1 MSAESLLPW
10 WRPGGPH
17 PPTQD
22 LRDIV
27 MVAGHDPYAYKGI
40 EDVNR
45 PYVRRETAP
54 AGLRRNTA
62 TRVIASPRPRSVPTR
77 SRR

>member
-1 MSAESLLPW
+1 MLPW
-10 WRPGGPH
+10 WRPGGSH

-27 MVAGHDPYAYKGI
+27 MVAGVDPYAYKGT

-45 PYVRRETAP
+45 PYVRRKSAAP
-54 AGLRRNTA
+54 AAG
-62 TRVIASPRPRSVPTR
+62 
-77 SRR
+77 

>member
-17 PPTQD
+17 PPTHD

-27 MVAGHDPYAYKGI
+27 MVAGVDPYAYKGT

-45 PYVRRETAP
+45 PYVRSE
-54 AGLRRNTA
+54 GGM
-62 TRVIASPRPRSVPTR
+62 
-77 SRR
+77 